1 MIVLSTEV
9 RVSNIINV
17 RITIFRFEITL
28 VTTILE
34 RRFILLL
41 NSFLENMK
49 KKMSNKM
56 TQLNAE
62 LCTNM
67 KNTNVRPFVE

>member
-41 NSFLENMK
+41 NSLFGKYE
-49 KKMSNKM
+49 
-56 TQLNAE
+56 E
-62 LCTNM
+62 
-67 KNTNVRPFVE
+67 KNVQ